1 MPEMDGFE
9 AVAEIR
15 RREAG
20 SGRRTPIV
28 ALTAIA
34 VKGDRER
41 CLAAGM
47 DDYLTKPFTPDQIGA
62 MLARWL
68 APLTHARPA
77 AEDGPVVPI
86 PSEPRDP
93 APIDLKTL
101 DDLRRLQRDG
111 HPDIVERV
119 IALFLES
126 APRLLQDLEQ
136 GATGGDMALLR
147 RASHTLKSESAN
159 VGAVPLSSLCKE
171 LEEIAHADDRD
182 GAAASVGAVLTEYRR
197 VDAALRAQLP
207 PARGPIPASEPE
219 PLAQGPQEA
228 A

>member
-1 MPEMDGFE
+1 
-9 AVAEIR
+9 
-15 RREAG
+15 
-20 SGRRTPIV
+20 
-28 ALTAIA
+28 
-34 VKGDRER
+34 
-41 CLAAGM
+41 
-47 DDYLTKPFTPDQIGA
+47 
-62 MLARWL
+62 
-68 APLTHARPA
+68 
-77 AEDGPVVPI
+77 
-86 PSEPRDP
+86 
-93 APIDLKTL
+93 
-101 DDLRRLQRDG
+101 
-111 HPDIVERV
+111 
-119 IALFLES
+119 
-126 APRLLQDLEQ
+126 
-136 GATGGDMALLR
+136 MALLR